1 MSKKRS
7 KKAATPRAR
16 KGDRAVAP
24 VEAAVETSST
34 SDEEVM
40 FATALDSVANDSAAN
55 ENDHSSHA
63 LPNAAS
69 PLPATPRERKRPQE
83 GLLLTSFEA
92 LVDYERRSLAHVAGV
107 PEQIE
112 APGLWRGI
120 GFRIGD
126 RVFVSSIS
134 EVNEILSMPPTLTP
148 VPATRNWLLGVGN
161 VRGNL
166 LGIVDLKQF
175 LFDQRSHVSDRSR
188 VLWVKQAGG
197 GVGLLVDEVLG
208 QRNLTDEQRVDAE
221 GESDQ
226 RLARFVTE
234 NVTLGPAS
242 VGMFSMVELTRAAD
256 FQQTSV

>member
-1 MSKKRS
+1 MGKKRS
-7 KKAATPRAR
+7 RKIPAHRAHDGAR
-16 KGDRAVAP
+16 ETAHAINAEERMNADDVAIAMAEEE
-24 VEAAVETSST
+24 EAAVEVIEASA
-34 SDEEVM
+34 DD
-40 FATALDSVANDSAAN
+40 TA
-55 ENDHSSHA
+55 ENQ
-63 LPNAAS
+63 
-69 PLPATPRERKRPQE
+69 PARKREARPM
-83 GLLLTSFEA
+83 LNSFEA

-120 GFRIGD
+120 GFRVGE
-126 RVFVSSIS
+126 RYFVASIS
-134 EVNEILSMPPTLTP
+134 EVNEILSMPAALTP
-148 VPATRNWLLGVGN
+148 VPSTRNWLLGVGN

-166 LGIVDLKQF
+166 LAVVDLKHF
-175 LFDQRSHVSDRSR
+175 LMEQRTHVSDRSR

-221 GESDQ
+221 GESDP

-234 NVTLGPAS
+234 NVMLNERKW
-242 VGMFSMVELTRAAD
+242 GMFSMVELSRASD